1 VFIFGSGVVGCASMK
16 QPIVNLSSIEAD
28 YVFATTTACET
39 MWMRRID
46 TKLLHEDQEPTHIF
60 CDNKSSI
67 ALSRNHFFHNKTKYI
82 DTKYHFI

>member
-1 VFIFGSGVVGCASMK
+1 LGFKEAT
-16 QPIVNLSSIEAD
+16 IVTLSSIEAE
-28 YVFATTTACET
+28 YVSATTNGCET

-60 CDNKSSI
+60 CDNKSFI